1 MKNEKWQRKQWLTRN
16 INPLNAEGQVESS
29 VIDGLSQLMAFEITV
44 AGGKAMQTSWNDY
57 SPMRMRQAPKSVQT
71 FFVKSEANPT
81 GLGEPAL
88 PPILPAVTNAIF
100 AASGARIR
108 TLPLSK
114 SGYRW
119 A

>member
-1 MKNEKWQRKQWLTRN
+1 VWVAADIGNQI

-29 VIDGLSQLMAFEITV
+29 IIDGLSQLMTYEITV
-44 AGGKAMQTSWNDY
+44 VGGKATQASWNDY
-57 SPMRMRQAPKSVQT
+57 SPLRMRQAPKSIQT
-71 FFVKSEANPT
+71 FFVKSEGNPT

-114 SGYRW
+114 SGYKW